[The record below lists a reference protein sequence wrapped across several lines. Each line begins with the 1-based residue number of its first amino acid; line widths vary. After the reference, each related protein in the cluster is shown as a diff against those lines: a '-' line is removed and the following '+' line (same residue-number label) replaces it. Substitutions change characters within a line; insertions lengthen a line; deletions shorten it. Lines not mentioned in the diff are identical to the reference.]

1 MGTVRVNPPLSL
13 GLSRIAWAPDDT
25 VAVEIGCCVLA
36 STSRPVMVPVSVTPS
51 PFGLGEQAA
60 RTANRPRTE
69 ARRVKFVYI
78 FKSMSPYGPVAIYL
92 AVAFVASLGFC
103 ILPGLMARKKP
114 NAVKSEAYECGV
126 EPTSDV
132 SGRFPVR
139 FYLIAML
146 FVIFDVEAA
155 SFYPWAVQMHALRVF
170 GLLEMLI
177 FVIVLAIGYAY
188 VWKRGGFQWR

>member
-1 MGTVRVNPPLSL
+1 
-13 GLSRIAWAPDDT
+13 
-25 VAVEIGCCVLA
+25 
-36 STSRPVMVPVSVTPS
+36 
-51 PFGLGEQAA
+51 
-60 RTANRPRTE
+60 
-69 ARRVKFVYI
+69 
-78 FKSMSPYGPVAIYL
+78 MSPYGPVAIYL
-92 AVAFVASLGFC
+92 AVAFVASLAFC
-103 ILPGLMARKKP
+103 LLPGVAPPRKP

-155 SFYPWAVQMHALRVF
+155 SFYPWAVQMRQLRTF
-170 GLLEMLI
+170 GLIEMVS

-188 VWKRGGFQWR
+188 V